1 MKRLLSLLAIM
12 SVVVLSALGQRTV
25 SGQVIS
31 GEDNQ
36 PVIGATVLVKGSKQG
51 TATDLDGRFVI
62 NNVPSEAK
70 AIVVSY
76 IGMVTEEV
84 AVSDNMLIK
93 LWPSTNNLDDVVV
106 VGYGTTTR
114 AAFTGAA
121 SVMDGDVVDRKNDA
135 NFVKSLE
142 GNVTGIQY
150 NNSTSM
156 PGQYGSIY
164 IRGMGSLSSSSQPLY
179 VIDGMPVNSDYDG
192 MYSDT
197 NNYFDP
203 MAAYNPNDIESIR
216 MRPLLPY
223 TVLALL
229 MA

>member
-1 MKRLLSLLAIM
+1 MTVFVM
-12 SVVVLSALGQRTV
+12 SALAQRTV
-25 SGQVIS
+25 TGHVIS

-36 PVIGATVLVKGSKQG
+36 PVIGATVLVKGSSLG
-51 TATDLDGRFVI
+51 TATDLDGNFI
-62 NNVPSEAK
+62 LKDIPSSAK
-70 AIVVSY
+70 TLVVSY

-84 AVSDNMLIK
+84 AIADNLVIK
-93 LWPSTNNLDDVVV
+93 LWNSTNNLDELVV

-121 SVMDGDVVDRKNDA
+121 SIMDGDIVERKNDA

-164 IRGMGSLSSSSQPLY
+164 IRGMGSLSGSCL
-179 VIDGMPVNSDYDG
+179 V
-192 MYSDT
+192 
-197 NNYFDP
+197 
-203 MAAYNPNDIESIR
+203 
-216 MRPLLPY
+216 
-223 TVLALL
+223 
-229 MA
+229 

>member
-1 MKRLLSLLAIM
+1 MKRLLSLMAIM
-12 SVVVLSALGQRTV
+12 TVFVMTALGQRTV

-36 PVIGATVLVKGSKQG
+36 PVIGASVLVKGTSLG
-51 TATDLDGRFVI
+51 TATDLDGNFTLKD
-62 NNVPSEAK
+62 VPATAK
-70 AIVVSY
+70 TLVVSY

-84 AVSDNMLIK
+84 AISNNLVIK
-93 LWPSTNNLDDVVV
+93 LWTSTSNLDEVVV

-121 SVMDGDVVDRKNDA
+121 SIMDGDVVERKNDA

-164 IRGMGSLSSSSQPLY
+164 IRGMGSLSRSSPPMDL
-179 VIDGMPVNSDYDG
+179 IDGMPFNSDYDG
-192 MYSDT
+192 KS
-197 NNYFDP
+197 
-203 MAAYNPNDIESIR
+203 
-216 MRPLLPY
+216 
-223 TVLALL
+223 
-229 MA
+229 